1 MYDPSLTITII
12 KKCAELFQGLRKRQN
27 DKETFDMVRDLQAEQ
42 SNLETQIKEAESE
55 MTRLNGLITD
65 LKRDYADEIAK
76 LKKEHA
82 AEIAQFKAAA
92 DYAQREGFSSSG
104 GNRVGTP
111 PGF

>member
-27 DKETFDMVRDLQAEQ
+27 DKETFDIVRDLQSEQ
-42 SNLETQIKEAESE
+42 TKLEAQIRAAEAEV
-55 MTRLNGLITD
+55 TRVNEAMD
-65 LKRDYADEIAK
+65 K
-76 LKKEHA
+76 LKTDHADAITELKQAHA
-82 AEIAQFKAAA
+82 AEISQFKAAA
-92 DYAQREGFSSSG
+92 DYAQGEGFSSSG